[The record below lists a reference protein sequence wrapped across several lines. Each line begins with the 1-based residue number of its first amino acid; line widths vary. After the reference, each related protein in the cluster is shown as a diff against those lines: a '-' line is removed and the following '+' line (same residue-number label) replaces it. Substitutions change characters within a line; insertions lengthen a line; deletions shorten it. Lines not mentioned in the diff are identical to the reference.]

1 MKKTTKIINEGFTK
15 KYMKE
20 DYLDTLEKDIK
31 RVLKQYGYNTSV
43 DGADNYISAAAE
55 YIEMARDFEPDED
68 YSVED
73 WLHDTELNY
82 PEELEFMKSMNESTE
97 LNLGPLSFK
106 SDLGTKVI
114 DNADKIS
121 KTVST
126 LSPLLA
132 DDASEKEEIKYKE
145 VFHNDNGQDY
155 DVIERSSS
163 GKNAL
168 LKRGNKWIVAW
179 NCPKDSGSWGQGH
192 YFFDEESARKV
203 WKDKYLNESLKK
215 INFNNDP
222 GFLDDLEASYKN
234 AVEAGLEGSELE
246 KELINGFL
254 KNERYKGFYFP
265 ASIKSKVKE
274 FIRNKKTN
282 ESLKESYYKPV
293 DEETELEWQSAD
305 LDYDC
310 EQSGVYSF
318 ASAKQASIA
327 LKLAN
332 QHGWRDAW
340 RETQKVY
347 LGGEK
352 INESLKEND
361 YYRFQSDVYNAL
373 SDVMFKWRDRG
384 IDESDM
390 SKALTWFDIHFWEDE
405 EY

>member
-1 MKKTTKIINEGFTK
+1 MKKTTRIINEGFMR

-20 DYLDTLEKDIK
+20 DLFDSLKREIK
-31 RVLKQYGYNTSV
+31 RKLKNAGYDV
-43 DGADNYISAAAE
+43 EAEGADNLIEAAAE
-55 YIEMARDFEPDED
+55 YIEMTRDFESDKD
-68 YSVED
+68 YSVDTWIKE
-73 WLHDTELNY
+73 TELNY

-132 DDASEKEEIKYKE
+132 DDASEKEEIKSKE

-203 WKDKYLNESLKK
+203 WKDEYLNESLEE
-215 INFNNDP
+215 
-222 GFLDDLEASYKN
+222 DDHYK
-234 AVEAGLEGSELE
+234 
-246 KELINGFL
+246 
-254 KNERYKGFYFP
+254 
-265 ASIKSKVKE
+265 
-274 FIRNKKTN
+274 
-282 ESLKESYYKPV
+282 
-293 DEETELEWQSAD
+293 
-305 LDYDC
+305 
-310 EQSGVYSF
+310 
-318 ASAKQASIA
+318 
-327 LKLAN
+327 
-332 QHGWRDAW
+332 
-340 RETQKVY
+340 
-347 LGGEK
+347 
-352 INESLKEND
+352 
-361 YYRFQSDVYNAL
+361 FQSDVYNAL
-373 SDVMFKWRDRG
+373 SDVMFKWRDSG